1 MPLIDSH
8 CHFDFPA
15 FQASRLSIWQACQ
28 AQGIERLI
36 IPGTGPEQWPEA
48 FTCTQ
53 TLSGVYM
60 ACGLH
65 PWWADGAD
73 AATLAQ
79 QIHTFTQGHPV
90 IAIGECG
97 LDKHTSAD
105 LALQERLFATQ
116 LAIACDLKLPVIVH
130 VRDTHNAVLRLL
142 KQYRP
147 PRGGVIHAF
156 SGSLTMAQQYW
167 QLGFY
172 LGIGGIIT
180 YDRARK
186 TRNAISAMP
195 LESLLL
201 ETDAPDMP
209 PSGLQGQPNS
219 PANLPVIAGAL
230 ADLQQLPLQQIHRQ
244 TYLNSQRLFF
254 PDEL

>member
-15 FQASRLSIWQACQ
+15 FTAQRHAIWQACQ

-36 IPGTGPEQWPEA
+36 IPGTEPAQWPDA
-48 FTCTQ
+48 LYCTQ

-60 ACGLH
+60 ACGVH
-65 PWWADGAD
+65 PWWADGHNAI
-73 AATLAQ
+73 TLDQ
-79 QIHTFTQGHPV
+79 QIRAFIDKNPV

-97 LDKHTSAD
+97 LDKHINLD
-105 LALQERLFATQ
+105 LATQETVFAAQ
-116 LAIACDLKLPVIVH
+116 LAIACDLNLPVIVH

-142 KQYRP
+142 KRFKP

-156 SGSLTMAQQYW
+156 SGSEATAREYW
-167 QLGFY
+167 KLGFY

-180 YDRARK
+180 YERARK
-186 TRNAISAMP
+186 TRHTVSAMP

-209 PSGLQGQPNS
+209 PAGLQGQPNT
-219 PANLPVIAGAL
+219 PANLPRIAQAL
-230 ADLQQLPLQQIHRQ
+230 AELRQQPLHEIHRQ
-244 TYLNSQRLFF
+244 AFLNTQRLFF